1 MALEGSSATIKL
13 TAPGFRK
20 DALRSALVAALVLF
34 GLVLPYPP
42 LIAENAYPKPKVPG
56 WAADAYWIILAVS
69 IIALIWAF
77 ARPRHMGV
85 RFDDRGVRVC
95 NYFRTCRFGWDQVSY
110 FADGYAA
117 CLDLNNSVVRR
128 GWALSVVLHDGR
140 GITATGTMAPSGS
153 PEMVM
158 AVRRAAECR
167 QVVAKLTGVA
177 ADRRRAWL
185 DDAVEIRRHAVR
197 YAVWLAATAVALA
210 GTVVLVVWG
219 ATHQGNYYLA
229 VLVGVVLLG
238 CLLMTRWVRKERAR
252 FLGRR
257 LISVRDQYGEGDWFA
272 VPQSEGFAPGLIART
287 EPSKGGVLLC
297 YFFAPL
303 GTAVPTLGQLRELRA
318 GDALLV
324 QRLDGLAPDWP
335 RLGRAE
341 GWDRGAWPVPAFG
354 RSVRETGRAFLDIY
368 DDDLRFL
375 GEETT
380 SPAELDGLPP
390 SELLTPTRAAAD
402 LADLLRKPSG
412 SVSVKRGDRM
422 TCVECGAE
430 TGAARRCRRCGAPA
444 PERPRTEAPDEH
456 PVNQK
461 AAQRY
466 LALLGWTVGV
476 LLNIVALWIAIV
488 FVVIAISEGSPAQ
501 EGPNYVPLWAC
512 AFMAIVCSIV
522 PAFSVVIL
530 VQRRRGRRAIA
541 SDSPELLPEGLD

>member
-1 MALEGSSATIKL
+1 MGSER
-13 TAPGFRK
+13 G
-20 DALRSALVAALVLF
+20 AA
-34 GLVLPYPP
+34 
-42 LIAENAYPKPKVPG
+42 
-56 WAADAYWIILAVS
+56 
-69 IIALIWAF
+69 
-77 ARPRHMGV
+77 
-85 RFDDRGVRVC
+85 
-95 NYFRTCRFGWDQVSY
+95 
-110 FADGYAA
+110 
-117 CLDLNNSVVRR
+117 
-128 GWALSVVLHDGR
+128 
-140 GITATGTMAPSGS
+140 
-153 PEMVM
+153 
-158 AVRRAAECR
+158 RRAGNHC
-167 QVVAKLTGVA
+167 
-177 ADRRRAWL
+177 DR
-185 DDAVEIRRHAVR
+185 DDG
-197 YAVWLAATAVALA
+197 AVWLAATAVALA

-541 SDSPELLPEGLD
+541 SDSPELLPESLD

>member
-1 MALEGSSATIKL
+1 MAPHTTRTTVPARAT
-13 TAPGFRK
+13 A
-20 DALRSALVAALVLF
+20 VAA
-34 GLVLPYPP
+34 
-42 LIAENAYPKPKVPG
+42 
-56 WAADAYWIILAVS
+56 S
-69 IIALIWAF
+69 
-77 ARPRHMGV
+77 
-85 RFDDRGVRVC
+85 
-95 NYFRTCRFGWDQVSY
+95 Q
-110 FADGYAA
+110 
-117 CLDLNNSVVRR
+117 
-128 GWALSVVLHDGR
+128 
-140 GITATGTMAPSGS
+140 
-153 PEMVM
+153 
-158 AVRRAAECR
+158 
-167 QVVAKLTGVA
+167 
-177 ADRRRAWL
+177 
-185 DDAVEIRRHAVR
+185 
-197 YAVWLAATAVALA
+197 TAVALA

-390 SELLTPTRAAAD
+390 SELLTPTGAAAD

-541 SDSPELLPEGLD
+541 SDSPELLPEGAPSC